1 MEDGGG
7 VFDGLDWGEGS
18 GVLGGGEET
27 VEGVF
32 EGDVEVGEGL
42 NGVEVYEWWL
52 LAWISIG
59 IDDIIV

>member
-18 GVLGGGEET
+18 SVLGRGEET

-32 EGDVEVGEGL
+32 EGGVEVGKGL
-42 NGVEVYEWWL
+42 DGVEVYEWWL
-52 LAWISIG
+52 LSWINIG
-59 IDDIIV
+59 MGDIIV